1 MDDLTSSCDLLKLEC
16 PRIIVSDTKEI
27 SPWKTKRILLVI
39 AKIQTKLTR
48 IARQAQRKGNY
59 VI

>member
-27 SPWKTKRILLVI
+27 SPWKTKANFIS
-39 AKIQTKLTR
+39 
-48 IARQAQRKGNY
+48 NC
-59 VI
+59 